1 MDRAKVVVYTTSI
14 GFNRKLLANC
24 QRAIQIVRAF
34 KVRYEE
40 RDIFNFEHHKEGLWS
55 RLGLERRVHYDD
67 KTFIFMFS
75 ARNCLTKFM
84 KSKILCKLL
93 KSGAKFPAM
102 PRIYIDGTYIGGID
116 ELEATADCG
125 DLKKR
130 LNKMPK
136 LQVNSIPTNRIS
148 NQ

>member
-1 MDRAKVVVYTTSI
+1 
-14 GFNRKLLANC
+14 
-24 QRAIQIVRAF
+24 
-34 KVRYEE
+34 
-40 RDIFNFEHHKEGLWS
+40 
-55 RLGLERRVHYDD
+55 
-67 KTFIFMFS
+67 
-75 ARNCLTKFM
+75 M

-148 NQ
+148 NQWPSDNCLACTVSRSVNWAIVGWNELNSVLYQIRDHCQYCYGAGRICCQVCGGKNKENCTEERVDLIESQAN